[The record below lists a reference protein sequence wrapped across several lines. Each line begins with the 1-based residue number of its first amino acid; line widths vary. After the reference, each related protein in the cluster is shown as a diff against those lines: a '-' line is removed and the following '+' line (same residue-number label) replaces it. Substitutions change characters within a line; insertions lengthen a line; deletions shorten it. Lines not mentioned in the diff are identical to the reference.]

1 MAARWECS
9 LQRLIYW
16 LFILIASGL
25 ILYFFIQV
33 SGVNQYNKARLGDM
47 VYGTAYRPYVYRAL
61 LPTVVSLFSP
71 LIPSGV
77 MEFSRQIPGMGQMLS
92 RLDAATYPTE
102 AFLVL
107 LGLYLSLL
115 GFVLSLR
122 YLMRALDYPEK
133 VIDWVS
139 AAALPLMIPMFL
151 AGYIYDFPM
160 LFLFTLGLAMSLRR
174 LWLAY
179 LGVFLLASLNKE
191 TSILLTLVFAFH
203 YWRNLVFK
211 TIFYRLLAAQLIL
224 FIAVK
229 MGLAWI
235 FRANPGGMFE
245 YHLPDQ
251 IRAIQSMPGLALF
264 LGLILCGLGV
274 LIARRWL
281 EQPLFLRHT
290 LLIAIPL
297 GILYLFFSMPFEL
310 RVFYE
315 LYPVVLLMVVNGL
328 IRKKYLPLSCEER

>member
-1 MAARWECS
+1 MAARWERS

-33 SGVNQYNKARLGDM
+33 SGVNRYYKARLGDM
-47 VYGTAYRPYVYRAL
+47 VYGTAYRPYVYRTL

-77 MEFSRQIPGMGQMLS
+77 VELSKQIPGMGQMLS
-92 RLDAATYPTE
+92 RLDAAAYPIE

-115 GFVLSLR
+115 GFILSLR

-139 AAALPLMIPMFL
+139 AAALPLVIPMFL

-160 LFLFTLGLAMSLRR
+160 LFLLTLGLAMLLRR

-179 LGVFLLASLNKE
+179 LVVFLLAGLNKE

-203 YWRNLVFK
+203 YWRNLERG
-211 TIFYRLLAAQLIL
+211 IFYRLLAAQLIL

-235 FRANPGGMFE
+235 FRANPGSMFE

-281 EQPLFLRHT
+281 EQPLFLRHA
-290 LLIAIPL
+290 LLITIPL

-315 LYPVVLLMVVNGL
+315 LYPVVLLMVVNGF
-328 IRKKYLPLSCEER
+328 IRKKYLQLSCEER

>member
-1 MAARWECS
+1 
-9 LQRLIYW
+9 
-16 LFILIASGL
+16 
-25 ILYFFIQV
+25 
-33 SGVNQYNKARLGDM
+33 
-47 VYGTAYRPYVYRAL
+47 
-61 LPTVVSLFSP
+61 
-71 LIPSGV
+71 
-77 MEFSRQIPGMGQMLS
+77 
-92 RLDAATYPTE
+92 
-102 AFLVL
+102 
-107 LGLYLSLL
+107 LL

-122 YLMRALDYPEK
+122 YLMRALVYPEK
-133 VIDWVS
+133 VVDWVS
-139 AAALPLMIPMFL
+139 AAALPLLSPMFF

-160 LFLFTLGLAMSLRR
+160 LFLFTLDLAMLLRR

-191 TSILLTLVFAFH
+191 TSILLTLVFSFH
-203 YWRNLVFK
+203 YWRNLERG
-211 TIFYRLLAAQLIL
+211 IFYRLLAAQLIL
-224 FIAVK
+224 FIVVK

-235 FRANPGGMFE
+235 FRANPGSMFE

-281 EQPLFLRHT
+281 EQPLFLRHA
-290 LLIAIPL
+290 LLITIPL
-297 GILYLFFSMPFEL
+297 GILYLFFSMPFEP

-328 IRKKYLPLSCEER
+328 IRKKYLQLSCEER

>member
-1 MAARWECS
+1 MVARWERS
-9 LQRLIYW
+9 VQRLAYW
-16 LFILIASGL
+16 LFILIVSFL

-33 SGVNQYNKARLGDM
+33 SGVNQYYKARLGDM

-61 LPTVVSLFSP
+61 LPSLVRLISP
-71 LIPSGV
+71 FIPCGLV
-77 MEFSRQIPGMGQMLS
+77 EFFRQIPGMGQMLN
-92 RLDAATYPTE
+92 RLDVATYPAE

-122 YLMRALDYPEK
+122 DLMRALGYTEK

-139 AAALPLMIPMFL
+139 VAALPLMIPMFL

-160 LFLFTLGLAMSLRR
+160 LFLFTLSLAMLMRR
-174 LWLAY
+174 LWFAY

-191 TSILLTLVFAFH
+191 TSILLTLLFAFH
-203 YWRNLVFK
+203 YWRSLERE
-211 TIFYRLLAAQLIL
+211 IFYRLLAAQLVL

-229 MGLAWI
+229 LGLTWI

-251 IRAIQSMPGLALF
+251 LRAVQSNPGVALF

-274 LIARRWL
+274 LIARRWP
-281 EQPLFLRHT
+281 EQPLFLRHA

-315 LYPVVLLMVVNGL
+315 LYPVALLMVVNGL
-328 IRKKYLPLSCEER
+328 VRKKLIPLSCEEP

>member
-1 MAARWECS
+1 MAARWERS

-33 SGVNQYNKARLGDM
+33 SGVNRYYKARLGDM

-77 MEFSRQIPGMGQMLS
+77 GGVSMQIPGMGQMLS
-92 RLDAATYPTE
+92 RLDAATYPAE
-102 AFLVL
+102 ALLVL

-122 YLMRALDYPEK
+122 YLMRALDYTEK

-139 AAALPLMIPMFL
+139 AAALPLLSPMFL

-160 LFLFTLGLAMSLRR
+160 LFLFTLGLAMLLRR

-179 LGVFLLASLNKE
+179 LVVFLLASLNKE

-203 YWRNLVFK
+203 YWRNLERG
-211 TIFYRLLAAQLIL
+211 IFYRLLVAQLIL

-281 EQPLFLRHT
+281 EQPLFLRHA
-290 LLIAIPL
+290 LFIAIPL

>member
-1 MAARWECS
+1 MATRWERS
-9 LQRLIYW
+9 AQRLAYW
-16 LFILIASGL
+16 LFILIVSFL

-33 SGVNQYNKARLGDM
+33 SGVNQYYKARLGDM

-61 LPTVVSLFSP
+61 LPSVVRLISS
-71 LIPSGV
+71 LIPCGLV
-77 MEFSRQIPGMGQMLS
+77 EFSRQIPGMGQMLS
-92 RLDAATYPTE
+92 RLDVATYPAE

-122 YLMRALDYPEK
+122 DLMRALGYTEK

-160 LFLFTLGLAMSLRR
+160 LFLFTLGLAMLLHR
-174 LWLAY
+174 LWFAY
-179 LGVFLLASLNKE
+179 LGVFVLASLNKE
-191 TSILLTLVFAFH
+191 TSILLVVVFAFH
-203 YWRNLVFK
+203 YWRSLERL
-211 TIFYRLLAAQLIL
+211 IFYRLLGAQLIP

-229 MGLAWI
+229 LGLAWI

-251 IRAIQSMPGLALF
+251 LRAIQSMPGVALF

-274 LIARRWL
+274 LIARRWP
-281 EQPLFLRHT
+281 EQPLFLGHA

-315 LYPVVLLMVVNGL
+315 LYPVVLLMVVNSL
-328 IRKKYLPLSCEER
+328 VRKKLIPLSCEEP